1 MKEILNAMIEL
12 GLSSIAITY
21 ASKDESAMQCCL
33 KLNNDL
39 QLLYDGVCEERFL
52 KDLSDIIDIFSILKP
67 IFDDM
72 GRGDVLKVGE
82 MLIGVDK
89 YSLKRIARYAKQF
102 FTLIVN
108 GEISVTMAPDTD
120 LSNIKRTIISEIV
133 SY

>member
-1 MKEILNAMIEL
+1 MKEILNAMVEL

-21 ASKDESAMQCCL
+21 ASKDESTAHCYL
-33 KLNNDL
+33 KQVNNDL
-39 QLLYDGVCEERFL
+39 KLFQEGICKERFL
-52 KDLSDIIDIFSILKP
+52 KDLSDIIDIISLLKP
-67 IFDDM
+67 IFDDI

-89 YSLKRIARYAKQF
+89 YSLKRIARYAKPF

-120 LSNIKRTIISEIV
+120 LSKIKKAIISEIV
-133 SY
+133 